1 MKECFKCG
9 AFGPFFI
16 SEDFMTKRVW
26 RPLNTVGLVIIGAVV
41 AFVITYNIMELSRVC
56 SAL

>member
-1 MKECFKCG
+1 MSK
-9 AFGPFFI
+9 
-16 SEDFMTKRVW
+16 SKRVF
-26 RPLNTVGLVIIGAVV
+26 RPFNTVGLLAIGVVV